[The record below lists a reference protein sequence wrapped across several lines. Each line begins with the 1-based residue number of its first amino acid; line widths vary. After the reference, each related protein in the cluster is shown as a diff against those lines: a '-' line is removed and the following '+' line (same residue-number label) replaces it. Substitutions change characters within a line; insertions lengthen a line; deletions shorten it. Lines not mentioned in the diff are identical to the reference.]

1 MSDHEEQIHTEERL
15 PTAPSHDENGFIF
28 VPPTPQS
35 SIDIGNDKQP
45 ESGVELSDINKLLID
60 LSNSTSTTSP
70 STDFH
75 GLSKTIS
82 AADSSTGDEPSEEP
96 LKPTQPSKITSSTF
110 SPSKESP
117 KESTKESGKECSVCP
132 YYMLGKI

>member
-60 LSNSTSTTSP
+60 LSNKSN
-70 STDFH
+70 DC
-75 GLSKTIS
+75 L
-82 AADSSTGDEPSEEP
+82 
-96 LKPTQPSKITSSTF
+96 
-110 SPSKESP
+110 
-117 KESTKESGKECSVCP
+117 
-132 YYMLGKI
+132 